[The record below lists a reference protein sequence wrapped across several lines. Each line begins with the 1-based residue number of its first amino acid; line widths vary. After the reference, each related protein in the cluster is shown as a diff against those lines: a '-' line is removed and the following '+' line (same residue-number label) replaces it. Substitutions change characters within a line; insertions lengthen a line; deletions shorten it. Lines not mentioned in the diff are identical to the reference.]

1 MHSTRWR
8 WLFLLSFYFLFK
20 PSMLIT
26 NLSFKKTWRH
36 VYELVCVCVCVC
48 VCVICKSMCMCV
60 HMCIIVCEW
69 KMLCVLCVYGC
80 VSIFFGPEI
89 HPKYAVAPLHSTQP
103 GGIFFFFNILSYQP
117 PPMNICK
124 ENLCFLRYC

>member
-1 MHSTRWR
+1 M
-8 WLFLLSFYFLFK
+8 
-20 PSMLIT
+20 
-26 NLSFKKTWRH
+26 
-36 VYELVCVCVCVC
+36 YELVCVCVC

-89 HPKYAVAPLHSTQP
+89 HPKYAVAPLHSQVV
-103 GGIFFFFNILSYQP
+103 FFFFEYSQLSTTTNEHMQRKSLLSKVLLVKEGHGRILWACIP
-117 PPMNICK
+117 
-124 ENLCFLRYC
+124 F